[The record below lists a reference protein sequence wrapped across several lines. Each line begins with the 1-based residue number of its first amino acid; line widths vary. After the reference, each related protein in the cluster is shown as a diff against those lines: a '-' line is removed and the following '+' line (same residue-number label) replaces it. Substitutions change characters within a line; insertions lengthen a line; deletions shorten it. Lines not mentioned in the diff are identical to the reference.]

1 MALEPVNPSQLPILR
16 QGLKLLNQV
25 DPAIEVVVQ
34 PTGEHVIIAAGELHL
49 QRCLTDLKE
58 RFAPIELDVSKP
70 IVGFRESIT
79 KEPSRK
85 STSYFWFLCS

>member
-1 MALEPVNPSQLPILR
+1 VALEPVNPSQLPILR

-79 KEPSRK
+79 KRERERESQP
-85 STSYFWFLCS
+85 F